1 MADEKDATIARL
13 RLLVRDMYADLINN
27 DEFCSSWPFEKYA
40 LRVDYEGIDAGQLGS
55 WHVGKDIKLYRQLER
70 QELARGDRYSELRA
84 QEYREK
90 HERLIA
96 IAHTVG
102 MHIEEE

>member
-1 MADEKDATIARL
+1 MADEKDVTIARL
-13 RLLVRDMYADLINN
+13 RFLVRDMYADLIDN

-40 LRVDYEGIDAGQLGS
+40 LRVDHEGIDAGHLGS
-55 WHVGKDIKLYRQLER
+55 WHVSKDIELYRQLER

-84 QEYREK
+84 QKYREK